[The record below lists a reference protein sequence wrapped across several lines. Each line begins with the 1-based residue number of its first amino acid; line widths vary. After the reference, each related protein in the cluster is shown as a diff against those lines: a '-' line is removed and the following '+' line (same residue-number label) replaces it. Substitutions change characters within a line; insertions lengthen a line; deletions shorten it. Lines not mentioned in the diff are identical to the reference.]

1 MPTLTKRRLIKFG
14 DNGLVLTI
22 PKAWVDYYQLK
33 PGDKVEVIANGELTI
48 RPLGAQDNGQAK
60 NNTTNQQAGG

>member
-1 MPTLTKRRLIKFG
+1 MHQGSYVITL
-14 DNGLVLTI
+14 
-22 PKAWVDYYQLK
+22 PKAWLRYFRLK
-33 PGDKVEVIANGELTI
+33 PGDTLEIIANGELTI

>member
-1 MPTLTKRRLIKFG
+1 MPTLTRRTLIRFG
-14 DNGLVLTI
+14 DNALVLTI
-22 PKAWVDYYQLK
+22 PKPWVDFYRLK
-33 PGDKVEVIANGELTI
+33 PGDKVEVIANGVLTI